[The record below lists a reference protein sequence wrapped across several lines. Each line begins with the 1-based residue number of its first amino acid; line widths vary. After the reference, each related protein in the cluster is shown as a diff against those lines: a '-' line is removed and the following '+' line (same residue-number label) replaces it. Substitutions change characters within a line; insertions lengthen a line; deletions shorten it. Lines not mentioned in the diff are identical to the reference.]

1 MTVGGER
8 IREDVADLHESMNN
22 IDISIAEINN
32 GTTFVNTTTQ
42 KLQEISQILSSS
54 ITKIGNDV
62 DLFKV

>member
-1 MTVGGER
+1 
-8 IREDVADLHESMNN
+8 MNN